1 MMSARI
7 LLVDDD
13 QAFRLSTAAILRD
26 EAFDVTAVENAS
38 EAVTALRDDAY
49 DLILLDLRM
58 PGVDGISLAEVLRKR
73 GQSVP
78 ILMISGFGSVDSAV
92 RALHSGVDDFVTKP
106 VEPEVL
112 LSRIRDLLERR
123 PSEASGE
130 PVEGLLGRSSVME
143 TVRNEIRQVAGS
155 DATVLI
161 TGETGTGKELA
172 ARAVHRLSPRAGGP
186 FVAVNCAA
194 LSEGMLESELF
205 GHVRGAFT
213 GAVQD
218 REGLIRAAHKG
229 TLLLDEIGDVSPAV
243 QQRLLR
249 VLQEREVVPLGSH
262 RPASVDIRLVAATN
276 RDLQGEVDSGRFRED
291 LFFRINVF
299 HIRMPPLRDRPGDVA
314 LLIDRALRSMG
325 RRGSADISS
334 LGMRTL
340 LTCRWPGNVR
350 QLLAALESA
359 SIRAG
364 QGVIQAH
371 HLPEEVRDA
380 ATATDPRY
388 RQAASVEDEKAKIL
402 RALREAGG
410 VRVRA
415 AEILGMGRT
424 TLWRKI
430 QEYRIGE
437 GEG

>member
-1 MMSARI
+1 MSARI

-13 QAFRLSTAAILRD
+13 HAFRLSTAAILRD

-38 EAVTALRDDAY
+38 DAVTALGGAAY

-73 GQSVP
+73 GESVP

-92 RALHSGVDDFVTKP
+92 KALHSGVDDFVTKP

-112 LSRIRDLLERR
+112 LSRVRDLLERR
-123 PSEASGE
+123 PSGTSAE

-143 TVRNEIRQVAGS
+143 AVRNEIRQVAGS

-172 ARAVHRLSPRAGGP
+172 ASAVHRLSPRAGGK

-194 LSEGMLESELF
+194 LSEGLLESELF
-205 GHVRGAFT
+205 GHIRGAFT
-213 GAVQD
+213 GALQD

-262 RPASVDIRLVAATN
+262 RPQPVDIRLIAATN
-276 RDLQGEVDSGRFRED
+276 RDLQQEVDGGRFRED

-325 RRGSADISS
+325 RRGSADVSS
-334 LGMRTL
+334 LAMRTL
-340 LTCRWPGNVR
+340 LTSRWPGNVR
-350 QLLAALESA
+350 QLHAALESA

-388 RQAASVEDEKAKIL
+388 RQAGSVEDERDKIL
-402 RALREAGG
+402 SALREAGG

-430 QEYRIGE
+430 QEYRITE
-437 GEG
+437 GDG